1 MYLYMYMYYTHTCY
15 IHAAEQQQQQQQQQR
30 QIRLAQC
37 LRTPPVARRL
47 RALLRTRLIRQTPLL
62 PPLGGGGCHA
72 LKGASPR
79 LKRALLWP
87 RRQVYLIYYQ
97 CST

>member
-1 MYLYMYMYYTHTCY
+1 
-15 IHAAEQQQQQQQQQR
+15 
-30 QIRLAQC
+30 LAQC

-72 LKGASPR
+72 LRGASTLGLSTVWLIR
-79 LKRALLWP
+79 LLPPFGALTLRCP
-87 RRQVYLIYYQ
+87 PLQLLQHV
-97 CST
+97 SPFTT